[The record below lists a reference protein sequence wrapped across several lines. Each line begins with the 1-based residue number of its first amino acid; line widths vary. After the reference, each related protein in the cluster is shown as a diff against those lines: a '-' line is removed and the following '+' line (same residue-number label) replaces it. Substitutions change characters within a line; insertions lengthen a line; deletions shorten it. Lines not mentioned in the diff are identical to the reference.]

1 MFVAVRDA
9 LLSGDFYSTGNRG
22 SWILE
27 AIPQVP
33 WEFRGIP
40 CFLKKTR
47 QIFLCYF
54 RLTSLTP
61 LFHQH

>member
-9 LLSGDFYSTGNRG
+9 LLFGDFYYTGKRG

-33 WEFRGIP
+33 WDFRGIP
-40 CFLKKTR
+40 CFLLKG
-47 QIFLCYF
+47 QIL
-54 RLTSLTP
+54 
-61 LFHQH
+61 